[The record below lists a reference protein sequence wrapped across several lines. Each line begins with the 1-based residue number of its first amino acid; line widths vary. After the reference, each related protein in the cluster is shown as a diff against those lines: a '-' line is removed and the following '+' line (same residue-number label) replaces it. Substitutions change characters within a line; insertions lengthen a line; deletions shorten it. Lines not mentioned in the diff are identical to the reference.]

1 MMTYSSWCFYRVII
15 VISWLFLNVIGMD
28 EVLPNRKPYI
38 PHIGKVTKF
47 LLRCHFWFVAFFGSD
62 LQTATEEPHLAHEGL
77 SFSQLCGKFYI
88 RKKSV

>member
-47 LLRCHFWFVAFFGSD
+47 LLRCHF
-62 LQTATEEPHLAHEGL
+62 
-77 SFSQLCGKFYI
+77 
-88 RKKSV
+88 